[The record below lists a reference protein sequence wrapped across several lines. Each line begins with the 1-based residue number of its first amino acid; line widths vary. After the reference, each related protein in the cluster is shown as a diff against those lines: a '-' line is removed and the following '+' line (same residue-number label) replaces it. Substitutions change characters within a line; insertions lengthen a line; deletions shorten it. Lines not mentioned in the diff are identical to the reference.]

1 MTTVVEGMQIDATE
15 ELGED
20 GLTHLQR
27 RVLYKLVCRG
37 EVKISTGDN
46 QEYEIA
52 VKLGLQPGIGG
63 EIKRAMDELV
73 EMGRVKRFIDTK
85 RENAY
90 GGPHEVRVLGIY
102 HYRPIDVIGLCN
114 EVLAWVFLYGPLGYE
129 EFSSPNGTA
138 NYSTE
143 LALAMGEPRGREDEL
158 IEFMGTAVA
167 KGLLQVTSVA
177 EPGVKSGSYGK
188 SYPVT
193 KTTVTLALV
202 A

>member
-1 MTTVVEGMQIDATE
+1 MTTVMKGMQIDATE

-27 RVLYKLVCRG
+27 RVLYKLICRG

-52 VKLGLQPGIGG
+52 IELGLQPGIGG

-73 EMGRVKRFIDTK
+73 AMGRVKRLIDTK
-85 RENAY
+85 REKGY
-90 GGPHEVRVLGIY
+90 GDHHEVHVLGAY
-102 HYRPIDVIGLCN
+102 HYRPVDAIGVCN
-114 EVLAWVFLYGPLGYE
+114 EVLAWVFLYGPLTYE
-129 EFSSPNGTA
+129 EISAPAGETVNLSDLAIKMGVERSREQQLIECAGTA
-138 NYSTE
+138 
-143 LALAMGEPRGREDEL
+143 
-158 IEFMGTAVA
+158 IA
-167 KGLLQVTSVA
+167 KGMLQVSSWA
-177 EPGVKSGSYGK
+177 EPSMRSGSYGK
-188 SYPVT
+188 SYPVM